1 MVMVMMNQYNMVGI
15 FKEVMVMMNQ
25 YNMVGILQIDLLNK
39 SDPY

>member
-1 MVMVMMNQYNMVGI
+1 MMNQYNMVGI